1 MGNTE
6 YNLCMASENPWR
18 DEFERDGEQQVFD
31 NTKQGAIYNDPRKHR
46 AAIDWLGEK
55 ARERRDREE
64 KTL

>member
-1 MGNTE
+1 
-6 YNLCMASENPWR
+6 MATENPWR